1 MGGRGSLNAA
11 AFYADIK
18 DLQATVTAGTC
29 SSRVIF
35 NVPKARST
43 GAEIEFELAPN
54 DRFDFAISAS
64 HTDSKLRSTVTSTDA
79 KGVSTVVS
87 GIRSGNRM
95 PSVPE
100 DQAAAAA
107 TLRFPTQNWVGY
119 LTGVYQHV
127 GDRFTQVGDEDLGST
142 ASVDITTFGN
152 NIGGPFTQSTFTFDP
167 KLPAYDVI
175 NLRFGVLKGKWD
187 AALFVNNVTD
197 EKALL
202 SLDRERGLRARVG
215 FLTNQPRTFGISTR
229 VIF

>member
-1 MGGRGSLNAA
+1 TN
-11 AFYADIK
+11 K
-18 DLQATVTAGTC
+18 AG
-29 SSRVIF
+29 V
-35 NVPKARST
+35 
-43 GAEIEFELAPN
+43 
-54 DRFDFAISAS
+54 
-64 HTDSKLRSTVTSTDA
+64 
-79 KGVSTVVS
+79 VSVVS

-107 TLRFPTQNWVGY
+107 TFRWPTQSWVGY

-127 GDRFTQVGDEDLGST
+127 GDRFTQVGDEDLGTT
-142 ASVDITTFGN
+142 ATVKLNSFGPTG
-152 NIGGPFTQSTFTFDP
+152 IGGPFTQSTFTFDP
-167 KLPAYDVI
+167 KLPAYDIV

-187 AALFVNNVTD
+187 TALFINNVTD

-202 SLDRERGLRARVG
+202 SLDRERDFRARVG